1 MRLRL
6 AEEHVVGNLGER
18 GIAEVIV
25 VDVGVLDVGRTRSKR
40 TLVHPVLIPFHRPCS
55 GVPVPDVDLQVAR
68 HPGFVHRIDLHLIV
82 AFPSQALIVVIRK
95 MLCLRRIDEGHAVTA
110 GCSVVIGAILTP
122 ERSAQASECTLV
134 DVRTDSVA
142 EIGMGMGRKDLHLI
156 TRQQIVQFRHFTQ
169 PLVHALTGGDVQAN
183 HQFLAFGD

>member
-6 AEEHVVGNLGER
+6 AEEHVVGNLGEC

-25 VDVGVLDVGRTRSKR
+25 VDVGVLDVGRARGER
-40 TLVHPVLIPFHRPCS
+40 TLVHPVLIPFHGPCS

-82 AFPSQALIVVIRK
+82 AFLPQTFVIVIRK
-95 MLCLRRIDEGHAVTA
+95 MLRLRRIDNRHAVTA
-110 GCSVVIGAILTP
+110 GRSVVIGAVPAP
-122 ERSAQASECTLV
+122 ERSAQASERTLV

-142 EIGMGMGRKDLHLI
+142 EIGMGMGREDLHLI

-169 PLVHALTGGDVQAN
+169 PLVHALAGGDMQTN